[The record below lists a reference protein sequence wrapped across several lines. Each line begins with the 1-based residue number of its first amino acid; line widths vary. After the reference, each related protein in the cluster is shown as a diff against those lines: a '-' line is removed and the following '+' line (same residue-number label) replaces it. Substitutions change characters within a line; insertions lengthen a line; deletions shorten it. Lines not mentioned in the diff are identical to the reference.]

1 VPPVI
6 SMVATVTLKIPDDV
20 YQRLELNAQA
30 TQRSIEDILAH
41 VLKVGSPPEWSD
53 VPAEFQADLQGLDAL
68 DDRALQ
74 QLASAQKT
82 ESELERYDEL
92 LELNATGNLTTAEQT
107 ELEAFRKA
115 SERFMLQKA
124 QAAVLLR
131 WRGNKV

>member
-1 VPPVI
+1 
-6 SMVATVTLKIPDDV
+6 MVATVTLKIPDDV

-53 VPAEFQADLQGLDAL
+53 VPAEFQVDLQGLDAL

-92 LELNATGNLTTAEQT
+92 LELNATGNLSTTERS
-107 ELEAFRKA
+107 ELQVLRQV
-115 SERFMLQKA
+115 SERFVLEKA

-131 WRGNKV
+131 WRSAE

>member
-1 VPPVI
+1 
-6 SMVATVTLKIPDDV
+6 MVATVTLKIPDEV

-74 QLASAQKT
+74 ELASAQKA

-92 LELNATGNLTTAEQT
+92 LELNATGNLSTSERS
-107 ELEAFRKA
+107 ELEALRKA

-131 WRGNKV
+131 WRGDKV

>member
-1 VPPVI
+1 
-6 SMVATVTLKIPDDV
+6 MVATVTLKIPDDV

-53 VPAEFQADLQGLDAL
+53 VPVEFQADLQGLDAL

-74 QLASAQKT
+74 QLASAQKP

-92 LELNATGNLTTAEQT
+92 LELNANGNLSPAEQA
-107 ELEAFRKA
+107 ELEVLRKA
-115 SERFMLQKA
+115 AECFMLRKA

-131 WRGNKV
+131 WRGYKV

>member
-1 VPPVI
+1 
-6 SMVATVTLKIPDDV
+6 MVATVTLKIPDDV

-53 VPAEFQADLQGLDAL
+53 VPVEFQADLQGLDAL

-74 QLASAQKT
+74 QLASAQKP

-92 LELNATGNLTTAEQT
+92 LELNANGNLSPAEQA
-107 ELEAFRKA
+107 ELEVLRKA
-115 SERFMLQKA
+115 AESFMLRKA

-131 WRGNKV
+131 WRGYKV